1 MKEIT
6 SHEEAYIFMSN
17 MVWLRKKY
25 GFSKVKMAKLLGIG
39 VGSLNKIE
47 KGELPPRISVDVVFN
62 IHKHFGI
69 LPKKQF
75 TKLWECFESEKNIGL
90 FE

>member
-1 MKEIT
+1 MKEI
-6 SHEEAYIFMSN
+6 SSREEAENFMFN
-17 MVWLRKKY
+17 VAWLRKKY
-25 GFSKVKMAKLLGIG
+25 GLSKVKMAKLLGIG

-47 KGELPPRISVDVVFN
+47 KGELPPRMSVDVVFN

-75 TKLWECFESEKNIGL
+75 TKLWKYFK
-90 FE
+90 